1 MKPKPRC
8 AASGQLQYCAMR
20 RLLVAGCAVTL
31 WGSPRLGAAQDRV
44 PTLAERTGT
53 LPSAILESSGVAVSR
68 RYPGILWTHNDS
80 GDGPMLYATNLAG
93 EDLGRY
99 LVPGARNVD
108 WEDMALAP
116 CPRQPGD
123 CVYLADTGD
132 NSEHRRSVVLYA
144 VPEPA
149 ARPTPAAEE
158 ESART
163 APIARA
169 LTLRYPDRARDV
181 EALWVNPDGSAELVS
196 KGMSGPIVRYLI
208 PRAAWQR
215 DTAMAQL
222 VDTIPIVPQR
232 ALGRLVT
239 GAARSPRGDRVV
251 LRTYTEIYSYR
262 RRDDYRLT
270 PDGAPCWLGTLQ
282 PQGEGIAFLDDSTL
296 VLTSEAVLGQ
306 RGAIHRVRC

>member
-1 MKPKPRC
+1 MKSKPRC
-8 AASGQLQYCAMR
+8 AASRQLQYSAMR
-20 RLLVAGCAVTL
+20 GLLVAGCVL
-31 WGSPRLGAAQDRV
+31 GLCGSPYPGAAQQRI
-44 PTLAERTGT
+44 PRLAERTGT
-53 LPSAILESSGVAVSR
+53 LPSPIPESSGVAVSR

-80 GDGPMLYATNLAG
+80 GDGPMLYATDLAG

-99 LVPGARNVD
+99 VVPGARNVD

-116 CPRQPGD
+116 CPRQRAD

-149 ARPTPAAEE
+149 ARPTPAGDE

-163 APIARA
+163 TPRA
-169 LTLRYPDRARDV
+169 QALALRYADRARDV
-181 EALWVNPDGSAELVS
+181 EALWVNPDGSIELVS

-208 PRAAWQR
+208 PRAAWQG
-215 DTAMAQL
+215 DTATATL
-222 VDTIPIVPQR
+222 LDTLPIVPQR

-251 LRTYTEIYSYR
+251 LRTYTELYFFR
-262 RRDDYRLT
+262 RPDDLRLI
-270 PDGAPCWLGTLQ
+270 PDGSPCWLGTLQ
-282 PQGEGIAFLDDSTL
+282 PQGEGVAFLDDTTL

-306 RGAIHRVRC
+306 RGAIHRARC